1 MITVYTWTLLLG
13 IPVSPEF
20 ESLLTGPGA
29 GEVTLLIKTE
39 YSGVNRATQEF
50 QFVIIPVLDG
60 EELDYRITFDRP
72 NYVSGASESLSVS
85 GLISEQSYTFRATAV
100 NIYGISRPTNSSLVI
115 AGTGMLNYNVMYTMI
130 NIPKVFVFHSYYIII
145 VKKNSAGI
153 IGGAVGGA
161 LTVIIAVVIL
171 TAVVLVLSH
180 LNRSGIHYLNC
191 KY

>member
-130 NIPKVFVFHSYYIII
+130 NIPKVLSSTH
-145 VKKNSAGI
+145 
-153 IGGAVGGA
+153 
-161 LTVIIAVVIL
+161 TIL
-171 TAVVLVLSH
+171 L
-180 LNRSGIHYLNC
+180 
-191 KY
+191 

>member
-1 MITVYTWTLLLG
+1 MFCVFLISKTFKMITVYTWTLLLG

-50 QFVIIPVLDG
+50 QFVIVPVLDG
-60 EELDYRITFDRP
+60 EELDYIRRVSFDRP

-100 NIYGISRPTNSSLVI
+100 NIYGTSGPTNQFVLGDCRNWGS
-115 AGTGMLNYNVMYTMI
+115 MLNCMYIYTTCI
-130 NIPKVFVFHSYYIII
+130 LKALSSTYIP
-145 VKKNSAGI
+145 
-153 IGGAVGGA
+153 
-161 LTVIIAVVIL
+161 
-171 TAVVLVLSH
+171 
-180 LNRSGIHYLNC
+180 
-191 KY
+191 

>member
-50 QFVIIPVLDG
+50 QFVIVPVLDG
-60 EELDYRITFDRP
+60 EELDYRVSFDRP
-72 NYVSGASESLSVS
+72 NYVSGASESLTIS
-85 GLISEQSYTFRATAV
+85 GLMPGQSYTFRATAV
-100 NIYGISRPTNSSLVI
+100 NIYGTSGPTNSSLVI
-115 AGTGMLNYNVMYTMI
+115 AGTGMLNCMYILYDMH
-130 NIPKVFVFHSYYIII
+130 PQSFVFYLHTIII
-145 VKKNSAGI
+145 VTKNSAGI